1 MLKKCFRSLIVSCLL
16 VGIFTNT
23 TFAVSQ
29 DEFLKFLIN
38 STYPEATVKEKNNK
52 EVKDKKEE
60 QKDTNEQKKSNDN
73 ENKKEDES
81 QDAKVNKEYVKVFVG
96 EENIPKE
103 DAEEENSKAVS
114 SLNYKNDMRVT
125 KDNPKILIY
134 HTHGCETYSNSPKG
148 NYHSTDKVNSVMEV
162 GSVLT
167 SELAN
172 KGWGVV
178 HTTKYHDYP
187 SYNNSYSSSLK
198 TVKELLPKYP
208 SVDIAIDLHRDAR
221 DIKDKATK
229 EKDHKK
235 YTTEIDGKRVAK
247 FFFVIGGKN
256 DNSKELRAL
265 AEDINKVAQKKFPG
279 LVSPIIEKDYARF
292 NQFAAKKHLLIE
304 IGSNATTIEE
314 AKETSKYVA
323 EILDEYF
330 RQNGEANI

>member
-1 MLKKCFRSLIVSCLL
+1 MLKKCFKSLTVACLL

-23 TFAVSQ
+23 TFAISQ

-38 STYPEATVKEKNNK
+38 SAYPETTAKEKDK
-52 EVKDKKEE
+52 SEKKDEPKSSSD
-60 QKDTNEQKKSNDN
+60 QKNPSDKST
-73 ENKKEDES
+73 EKEDKSEEN
-81 QDAKVNKEYVKVFVG
+81 KVNKEYVKVFVG

-103 DAEEENSKAVS
+103 DTVDTEATDGEVVS
-114 SLNYKNDMRVT
+114 SLNYKNNIRVT
-125 KDNPKILIY
+125 KENPKILIY

-187 SYNNSYSSSLK
+187 SYNSSYSSSLK
-198 TVKELLPKYP
+198 TIKDLMPKYP

-221 DIKDKATK
+221 DLKDKATK

-265 AEDINKVAQKKFPG
+265 AEDINKVAQKKYPG

-314 AKETSKYVA
+314 SKATSKYVA
-323 EILDEYF
+323 DILDEYF
-330 RQNGEANI
+330 RQNGEANM